1 MVENKAWVN
10 IMPEFVNLELLWLE
24 IVARIE
30 KRQPTE
36 LSPHPI
42 ALWIEGRAYP
52 DVSSGSPFGGVTS
65 HDTVEEALEEL
76 HKTVEAEKNWFSCY
90 GRPVVVKKRVFHD
103 SDLEPSS
110 SPEALDWLRSY
121 VQRKLIEG
129 GISPDEADP
138 LNPTSVAADIV
149 GDAWRQFDR
158 KGYADM
164 RIEFAVKYPP
174 EPINEK
180 HFSLKAFVKLR
191 KS

>member
-1 MVENKAWVN
+1 MS
-10 IMPEFVNLELLWLE
+10 EFVNLELLWLE

-36 LSPHPI
+36 LNPHPI
-42 ALWIEGRAYP
+42 GLWIEGRAYP
-52 DVSSGSPFGGVTS
+52 DVSSGSRFGCVTS

-76 HKTVEAEKNWFSCY
+76 HKIVEAEKKWFSSY
-90 GRPVVVKKRVFHD
+90 GRPVAVKKRIFHD
-103 SDLEPSS
+103 SDLEPNS
-110 SPEALDWLRSY
+110 SPEALEWLRSY

-138 LNPTSVAADIV
+138 LNPTSVAANIV
-149 GDAWRQFDR
+149 ADTWRQFDR
-158 KGYADM
+158 KHYADM
-164 RIEFAVKYPP
+164 RIESAIKYPP

-180 HFSLKAFVKLR
+180 HFSLKAFAKLR